1 MEPKR
6 PRGSRS
12 QLTAN
17 APSAV
22 RYDGHMNDYAR
33 HEHHDFLGAAE
44 KALSDAPL
52 QAALARLTDTLLT
65 ANRRGLAALADSSRL
80 RDQAKQIKEH
90 TLAHLDHYLE
100 QLEASVH
107 RAGGRVHWANTA
119 DEARRL
125 VVEIAQGSGCGKA
138 VKSKSMT
145 SEEIHLNAALKE
157 AGIEVT
163 ETDFGEYILQLAGER
178 PSHLVAP
185 AVHHTREQIGRFLSQ
200 HLGESLPDD
209 PCSLAHAGRRALR
222 TQFYHADL
230 GITGANFA
238 VAETGSIVLV
248 TNEGNGRL
256 TTTWPRVHVALMGME
271 KVIPRLVDLPVFLKL
286 LARAAT
292 GQPLSVYT
300 TVITGPRRAG
310 ELDGPEEFHL
320 VILDNG
326 RSKILASPY
335 RESLHCIRCGAC
347 LNACPVY
354 RRIGG
359 HSYGGVYAGPI
370 GSILTPLYDSVA
382 GNPHLP
388 HASSLCGACQAACP
402 VKINIPHML
411 IGLRELGHRVKGNRW
426 EALAYHGWKEL
437 LRRPWLYC
445 LALRCARLLLRPLA
459 RGAWISHLPGLGGRW
474 TAARDFPAPAAR
486 SFRERWKELQ

>member
-1 MEPKR
+1 M
-6 PRGSRS
+6 
-12 QLTAN
+12 
-17 APSAV
+17 
-22 RYDGHMNDYAR
+22 DDYAR
-33 HEHHDFLGAAE
+33 HEHHDFLGAAGQ
-44 KALSDAPL
+44 ALRDAPL
-52 QAALARLTDTLLT
+52 QAALGRLTDTLLT
-65 ANRRGLAALADSSRL
+65 ANRRGLAALTDSSRL
-80 RDQAKQIKEH
+80 RDHAKQIKEH

-100 QLEASVH
+100 QLEASVQ
-107 RAGGRVHWANTA
+107 RVGGTVHWANSA
-119 DEARRL
+119 DEARRAIL
-125 VVEIAQGSGCGKA
+125 EIAQRSGCRRA

-145 SEEIHLNAALKE
+145 SEEIHLNAALQG

-185 AVHHTREQIGRFLSQ
+185 AVHHTRESIARILTH
-200 HLGESLPDD
+200 HLREPLADD
-209 PCSLAHAGRRALR
+209 ARSLARAGRRALR

-300 TVITGPRRAG
+300 TIITGRRRAG
-310 ELDGPEEFHL
+310 ELDGPDEFHL

-326 RSKILASPY
+326 RSKILASPF
-335 RESLHCIRCGAC
+335 RESLQCIRCGAC

-359 HSYGGVYAGPI
+359 HAYGGVYAGPI
-370 GSILTPLYDSVA
+370 GSILTPLYDSVS

-411 IGLRELGHRVKGNRW
+411 IGLRALGHQVKKQRW
-426 EALAYHGWKEL
+426 EALAYRGWKEV
-437 LRRPWLYC
+437 LRRPWLYR
-445 LALRCARLLLRPLA
+445 LALRGARIFLRPFA
-459 RGAWISHLPGLGGRW
+459 RGGWLAHLPGPGSRW
-474 TAARDFPAPAAR
+474 TMARDFPAPAAR
-486 SFRERWKELQ
+486 SFRDRWKELQ